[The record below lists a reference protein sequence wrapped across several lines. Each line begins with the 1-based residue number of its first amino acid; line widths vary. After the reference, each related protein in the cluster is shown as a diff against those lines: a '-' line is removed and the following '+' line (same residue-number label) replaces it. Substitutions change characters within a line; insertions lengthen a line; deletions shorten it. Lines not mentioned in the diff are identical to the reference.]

1 MEFGIASNERGEE
14 RISRAVSQKLSEY
27 NPFMKEGV
35 KLYLMLLSG
44 QEKLIIGNMEVIS
57 DLCKSCFSKL
67 VKMKVCLEGAQEQKM
82 M

>member
-1 MEFGIASNERGEE
+1 M
-14 RISRAVSQKLSEY
+14 
-27 NPFMKEGV
+27 

-82 M
+82 MQIQTTVFRKSRCWAVLLGYFARSRSRERW

>member
-1 MEFGIASNERGEE
+1 M
-14 RISRAVSQKLSEY
+14 
-27 NPFMKEGV
+27 